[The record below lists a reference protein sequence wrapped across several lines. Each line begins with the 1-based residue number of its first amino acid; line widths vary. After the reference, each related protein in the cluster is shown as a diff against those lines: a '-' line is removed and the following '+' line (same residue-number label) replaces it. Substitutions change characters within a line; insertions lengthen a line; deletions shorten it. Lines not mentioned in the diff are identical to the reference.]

1 MNLKTMNPK
10 TANLA
15 EDLPEWSSRGP
26 VIELAEQ
33 TCWNLI
39 QGHGVGRLG
48 VYAGDFP
55 EIFPVDYYCEA
66 GSIVFRTAD
75 GTKLRDLI
83 VNAHVV
89 FEIDSLGSAFDW
101 SVTVK
106 GIATVKDAVY
116 TNRSAENALPHWR
129 PVSVYRFVEIIPES
143 ISGRR
148 YERQLHVARL
158 DHGKLVSGS

>member
-1 MNLKTMNPK
+1 M
-10 TANLA
+10 
-15 EDLPEWSSRGP
+15 
-26 VIELAEQ
+26 ELAER

-48 VYAGDFP
+48 VYAGNFP
-55 EIFPVDYYCEA
+55 DIFPVDYYCEP
-66 GSIVFRTAD
+66 GSVLFRTAE
-75 GTKLRDLI
+75 GTKLRDLLA
-83 VNAHVV
+83 NAHVV

-106 GIATVKDAVY
+106 GTAKIKDLVY

-129 PVSVYRFVEIIPES
+129 PVSVYRFVEIEPES

-148 YERQLHVARL
+148 YERQLHMARL
-158 DHGKLVSGS
+158 DDGKLVSGI